1 MNPELQQI
9 INEMAVG
16 GASQQEIN
24 EVARRYEAGLP
35 LYGDQPVMSGFQ
47 QDIARKRSRGRNP
60 FLNILGEIG
69 DFTGLTKENISQGL
83 LSGRARAKMYDET
96 KDVFRRGADLSD
108 AELQEYIDL
117 VKKSEEVSQIESYQ
131 RWSDA
136 YDNFISQGENHATAA
151 VMATKQEGTSGL
163 LAVMLQSFAGL
174 TNAEIGAAGLATA
187 APAAAAGS
195 TFFGLGAVPTG
206 LAGFFGGANAAAETM
221 ITFTGLLQE
230 ELENQDLDF
239 TPDNIRRVLSDDK
252 TKKKIRNKSLG
263 RGVTIGVVEGAT
275 TALGVK
281 GATSIGTRVVKA
293 TKSPTLG
300 VITKGTVAGVSEMTG
315 GALGESAGLIV
326 EGKPL
331 DPKEIIVE
339 GIAGIGGAPVTGG
352 ISVLQAAKNKP
363 TYKVNGT
370 EKNVTRDKV
379 EDIITT
385 SSPLELMGMK
395 IEIKNDPTL
404 KKLYDDKVEDGII
417 DSEIDSKISNK
428 TDRAKL
434 VELRRKQQKAEA
446 DAKKTGVFKVLGAQK
461 RLNNINTEIDQ
472 IMNEYEGFK
481 EGVFTDLDIE
491 TRSQKIKQLL
501 ADTKMEAGINFAKK
515 YGGLYDLKV
524 VDDLTTKQ
532 IIKKYGKKFAE
543 ASGFV
548 SGKELVINREIARQV
563 RDVNIGNHELL
574 HGILKKAVQ
583 EGTINP
589 ELIKDFRSKL
599 TAEQNALVDQ
609 RIKENSDVYT
619 EEYLKKNPD
628 EYLTIFSDLVKEGEI
643 DFKDRSNWQKFG
655 DLFLPVFR
663 AFGYDKIGFKDGN
676 AVYEFMREYNESTKK
691 GILSSAIK
699 RAATEKTKT
708 ALTAKLQPALS
719 EVFSKK
725 ALTRDSKAIDNQLVK
740 DKSFENEIQEAYESG
755 AYDKIQ
761 EKYKSRIKRIL
772 RANYSW
778 IEDFDRQNK
787 TNRFDAVVDFATG
800 DPDRGVLG
808 IALKY
813 DKNTGV
819 PMSGWIGSV
828 LKRRGLMEAVNSEF
842 KEGTV
847 EQFMGARPEV
857 KRKAEA
863 KAAPDVG
870 IVIDRASWKE
880 RESELRKK
888 LKLDKP
894 MIETVKNAVTKVLGA
909 RLPSI
914 TTKQFKT
921 ALVKAF
927 RVELK
932 KPIQDMIGTREKFKS
947 FLKEYRETIA
957 TYIPVAT
964 LVRFERNVKPENRI
978 FTVVV
983 DTNLS
988 PKAVDKAISEGKLP
1002 KDTNRNSGPTL
1013 YELRMPSEEEILNF
1027 YTGENVGASTKGT
1040 RKDALATELGVE
1052 LALDATLEVLQTPE
1066 VLQRRR
1072 EVSQLQKQEQFDNDV
1087 QLIAKQI
1094 ERDPNVKFKVAKSK
1108 DYIAQ
1113 IQQLQKLVNDAQSI
1127 NDVYDIKKQ
1136 KVKKEIKF
1144 KSQGKE
1150 YDFSE
1155 RVQVEVLNAVINDKL
1170 LDNSWF
1176 QKTVKKI
1183 SKLMK
1188 ITPKMFKD
1196 NGKAYEWHLA
1206 QKFKA
1211 LAKKIPGLEV
1221 IEYKPGETII
1231 AMGIPGVKDG
1241 TKIPAP
1247 DLMLKIGDIQIPIEL
1262 KFGKAKMGHSYGSV
1276 TNFKK
1281 KQSKTSKTR
1290 KNPKHQKLIEK
1301 AYAKVL
1307 EKAGPLVNMAKA
1319 FGIDLVNSKTKVPF
1333 EKHLNIQNGMSQ
1345 SKVKGGLSLLDMS
1358 VEVDG
1363 DFVAEH
1369 YNSKGVYY
1377 IHINGKGV
1385 FYIGSDPLG
1394 IAEELGIGKLEGKFP
1409 LAARLLSQGYGK
1421 DKAKGIPTQGYT
1433 YGITAEPVLEAEF
1446 VTSETNL
1453 NFDEDADVKSLVTSE
1468 AVKNESTFSKKN
1480 ISPDKAKII
1489 DEAIKFS
1496 RKADNPV
1503 KGMSV
1508 WDFDDT
1514 IARSKSNV
1522 LYTAPD
1528 GVKGKLTAEQFADQG
1543 AQLLEQGY
1551 DFDFSEFSK
1560 VVKGEKGPFFKKFVD
1575 RIKKFGVKDNFIL
1588 TARPVDSAPAI
1599 KAFLESQGINIPLG
1613 NINALGNSTAEA
1625 KALWIAEKIGKDS
1638 YNDIYFADDALQNV
1652 QAVKNMME
1660 QMDVKGKVQQA
1671 NVKFSKK
1678 MNKDFNK
1685 IIEDVSGI
1693 PANKRVSNVRARKR
1707 GAEKGRF
1714 AFFVPPSAEDFVG
1727 LLYHFLG
1734 KGKVGEKHMAFFKKA
1749 LIDPLNRGYRELNQ
1763 AKQSIAEGYNAVK
1776 KKYPEIRKKLNKKI
1790 GDTGFTHSDA
1800 IRVYLWDKFGFEI
1813 PGLDDSDIKELVDL
1827 VKKDI
1832 KLQNFAD
1839 RVGRISKRPEGYV
1852 EPNENW
1858 ISEDI
1863 RNDLIAAT
1871 DKIGRKEFFAKFI
1884 ENKKI
1889 IFSNANLNKIEEVY
1903 GTAFRDALEDMLYRI
1918 ENGTNRT
1925 FGKNRFVNN
1934 FMDWINGSVGA
1945 TMFFNAR
1952 SAVLQTIST
1961 VNFINWNDNNIFK
1974 AAKAFA
1980 DQKQFWSDFSMIF
1993 NSDMLKQRRR
2003 GLKTDI
2009 NAAELAGHVKNSK
2022 QPIRSAVSFLLNKG
2036 FLPTQ
2041 IADSFA
2047 IAFGGASMYRN
2058 RVNTYKKQGLS
2069 QKRAERKAFLDFA
2082 DVAEETQ
2089 QSARPDRVSQQ
2100 QASVLG
2106 RLILAFQNT
2115 PMQYVRLIKKASLDL
2130 AAGRGDAKTHISK
2143 IIYYGFVQNVIFYSL
2158 QSAVFAMMF
2167 GDDDDEKDEFFKKK
2181 KQRVANGMMDTI
2193 LRGMGITGA
2202 IVSTV
2207 KNMALKFAEQK
2218 KKPAFKRDEYAMLIE
2233 ALNVSPPIG
2242 IKASKLLRSQRAYFW
2257 NEDVIKHMN
2266 TLDIDNPMW
2275 EAVGLFTEA
2284 TTNVPLN
2291 RLHKKANNIRGALNA
2306 ENEAWQRVALSLGW
2320 SAWDLGIEN
2329 KKMDEI
2335 KDMVKLKKK
2344 YPDLKEDEIEKMKKS
2359 EEIFKLNKSEQ
2370 VDILGNLGLNTKE
2383 IQKLKYE
2390 KDRVNKI
2397 LELKYEFPKKSKT
2410 QTNKTTQPERKK
2422 YESDWD

>member
-1 MNPELQQI
+1 M
-9 INEMAVG
+9 
-16 GASQQEIN
+16 
-24 EVARRYEAGLP
+24 
-35 LYGDQPVMSGFQ
+35 
-47 QDIARKRSRGRNP
+47 
-60 FLNILGEIG
+60 
-69 DFTGLTKENISQGL
+69 
-83 LSGRARAKMYDET
+83 
-96 KDVFRRGADLSD
+96 
-108 AELQEYIDL
+108 
-117 VKKSEEVSQIESYQ
+117 
-131 RWSDA
+131 
-136 YDNFISQGENHATAA
+136 
-151 VMATKQEGTSGL
+151 
-163 LAVMLQSFAGL
+163 
-174 TNAEIGAAGLATA
+174 
-187 APAAAAGS
+187 
-195 TFFGLGAVPTG
+195 
-206 LAGFFGGANAAAETM
+206 
-221 ITFTGLLQE
+221 
-230 ELENQDLDF
+230 
-239 TPDNIRRVLSDDK
+239 
-252 TKKKIRNKSLG
+252 
-263 RGVTIGVVEGAT
+263 
-275 TALGVK
+275 
-281 GATSIGTRVVKA
+281 
-293 TKSPTLG
+293 
-300 VITKGTVAGVSEMTG
+300 
-315 GALGESAGLIV
+315 
-326 EGKPL
+326 
-331 DPKEIIVE
+331 
-339 GIAGIGGAPVTGG
+339 
-352 ISVLQAAKNKP
+352 
-363 TYKVNGT
+363 
-370 EKNVTRDKV
+370 
-379 EDIITT
+379 
-385 SSPLELMGMK
+385 
-395 IEIKNDPTL
+395 
-404 KKLYDDKVEDGII
+404 
-417 DSEIDSKISNK
+417 
-428 TDRAKL
+428 
-434 VELRRKQQKAEA
+434 
-446 DAKKTGVFKVLGAQK
+446 
-461 RLNNINTEIDQ
+461 
-472 IMNEYEGFK
+472 
-481 EGVFTDLDIE
+481 
-491 TRSQKIKQLL
+491 
-501 ADTKMEAGINFAKK
+501 
-515 YGGLYDLKV
+515 
-524 VDDLTTKQ
+524 
-532 IIKKYGKKFAE
+532 
-543 ASGFV
+543 
-548 SGKELVINREIARQV
+548 
-563 RDVNIGNHELL
+563 
-574 HGILKKAVQ
+574 
-583 EGTINP
+583 
-589 ELIKDFRSKL
+589 
-599 TAEQNALVDQ
+599 
-609 RIKENSDVYT
+609 
-619 EEYLKKNPD
+619 
-628 EYLTIFSDLVKEGEI
+628 
-643 DFKDRSNWQKFG
+643 
-655 DLFLPVFR
+655 
-663 AFGYDKIGFKDGN
+663 
-676 AVYEFMREYNESTKK
+676 
-691 GILSSAIK
+691 
-699 RAATEKTKT
+699 
-708 ALTAKLQPALS
+708 
-719 EVFSKK
+719 
-725 ALTRDSKAIDNQLVK
+725 
-740 DKSFENEIQEAYESG
+740 
-755 AYDKIQ
+755 
-761 EKYKSRIKRIL
+761 
-772 RANYSW
+772 
-778 IEDFDRQNK
+778 
-787 TNRFDAVVDFATG
+787 
-800 DPDRGVLG
+800 
-808 IALKY
+808 
-813 DKNTGV
+813 
-819 PMSGWIGSV
+819 
-828 LKRRGLMEAVNSEF
+828 
-842 KEGTV
+842 
-847 EQFMGARPEV
+847 
-857 KRKAEA
+857 
-863 KAAPDVG
+863 
-870 IVIDRASWKE
+870 
-880 RESELRKK
+880 
-888 LKLDKP
+888 
-894 MIETVKNAVTKVLGA
+894 
-909 RLPSI
+909 
-914 TTKQFKT
+914 
-921 ALVKAF
+921 
-927 RVELK
+927 
-932 KPIQDMIGTREKFKS
+932 
-947 FLKEYRETIA
+947 
-957 TYIPVAT
+957 
-964 LVRFERNVKPENRI
+964 
-978 FTVVV
+978 
-983 DTNLS
+983 
-988 PKAVDKAISEGKLP
+988 
-1002 KDTNRNSGPTL
+1002 
-1013 YELRMPSEEEILNF
+1013 
-1027 YTGENVGASTKGT
+1027 
-1040 RKDALATELGVE
+1040 
-1052 LALDATLEVLQTPE
+1052 
-1066 VLQRRR
+1066 
-1072 EVSQLQKQEQFDNDV
+1072 
-1087 QLIAKQI
+1087 
-1094 ERDPNVKFKVAKSK
+1094 
-1108 DYIAQ
+1108 
-1113 IQQLQKLVNDAQSI
+1113 
-1127 NDVYDIKKQ
+1127 
-1136 KVKKEIKF
+1136 
-1144 KSQGKE
+1144 
-1150 YDFSE
+1150 
-1155 RVQVEVLNAVINDKL
+1155 
-1170 LDNSWF
+1170 
-1176 QKTVKKI
+1176 
-1183 SKLMK
+1183 
-1188 ITPKMFKD
+1188 
-1196 NGKAYEWHLA
+1196 
-1206 QKFKA
+1206 
-1211 LAKKIPGLEV
+1211 
-1221 IEYKPGETII
+1221 
-1231 AMGIPGVKDG
+1231 
-1241 TKIPAP
+1241 
-1247 DLMLKIGDIQIPIEL
+1247 
-1262 KFGKAKMGHSYGSV
+1262 
-1276 TNFKK
+1276 
-1281 KQSKTSKTR
+1281 
-1290 KNPKHQKLIEK
+1290 
-1301 AYAKVL
+1301 
-1307 EKAGPLVNMAKA
+1307 
-1319 FGIDLVNSKTKVPF
+1319 
-1333 EKHLNIQNGMSQ
+1333 
-1345 SKVKGGLSLLDMS
+1345 
-1358 VEVDG
+1358 EVDG

-1377 IHINGKGV
+1377 IHVSGKGV

-1421 DKAKGIPTQGYT
+1421 NIAKGIPTQGYT
-1433 YGITAEPVLEAEF
+1433 YGITAEPLLEADF
-1446 VTSETNL
+1446 VTSETDL
-1453 NFDEDADVKSLVTSE
+1453 DFDTPGDANKFFKSKALKE
-1468 AVKNESTFSKKN
+1468 ESTFSKKN

-1599 KAFLESQGINIPLG
+1599 KAFLESQGINIPLD

-1707 GAEKGRF
+1707 GAEKGKF
-1714 AFFVPPSAEDFVG
+1714 SFFVPPSAEDFVG

-1734 KGKVGEKHMAFFKKA
+1734 KGKQGEKHMAFFKKA

-1763 AKQSIAEGYNAVK
+1763 AKQSIAEGYNAIK
-1776 KKYPEIRKKLNKKI
+1776 KKYPEIRKKLNEKI

-1800 IRVYLWDKFGFEI
+1800 IRVYLWDKSGFEI

-1903 GTAFRDALEDMLYRI
+1903 GTGFRDALEDMLYRI

-1925 FGKNRFVNN
+1925 FGKNKFVNN

-2009 NAAELAGHVKNSK
+2009 NAAELAGHVRNSK

-2089 QSARPDRVSQQ
+2089 QSARPDRISQQ

-2158 QSAVFAMMF
+2158 QSALFAMMF

-2193 LRGMGITGA
+2193 LRGMGVTGA

-2207 KNMALKFAEQK
+2207 KNMALEFAEQK
-2218 KKPAFKRDEYAMLIE
+2218 KKPAFKRDEYAMVIE

-2266 TLDIDNPMW
+2266 TLDIDNPIW

-2370 VDILGNLGLNTKE
+2370 VDILENLGLNTKE

-2410 QTNKTTQPERKK
+2410 QTNKTTQTETKK
-2422 YESDWD
+2422 QTYSTEFK